1 MAKVALVIPPFFWT
15 KTPHIGIEFLIQALK
30 SKHKVDLF
38 DLNMAAFQILRK
50 RRSEWDKLGGEKAP
64 SLFQYLKSSYP
75 RFIDS
80 TLKSLKKYE
89 LVGISVFRRNRT
101 FALKLAAE
109 LENSD
114 FSGRLILGGPE
125 VSFIK
130 EDGTWQRVIGEG
142 ERAIAA
148 IAKGEAKD
156 FSFWETE
163 NLDALP
169 LLEFKKFN
177 LKAFPKVLPL
187 LSSRGCIRRCSFCT
201 EWRLYKKFRQHSP
214 TYIVAQIKKLRDDY
228 KINWFSFQDSLINAS
243 LEWLEEFGRRLAK
256 ENLDIYWEAQ
266 MIIRNDMSRSLLGL
280 LKKTGCTNIFFGL
293 ESASEKVLKDMGKPF
308 SPQEAKAL
316 FSKFSDLDMHFEI
329 SLIIGYP
336 AETEED
342 FFHTLS
348 FLKENKKLIPKIA
361 QVNPFVLLE
370 NSLLKEEGVM
380 PLPLAVV
387 RKRMKK
393 VLKLIKNEGLRH
405 RLSFINNL
413 TYEN

>member
-30 SKHKVDLF
+30 RKHKVDLF
-38 DLNMAAFQILRK
+38 DLNMASFQILRK

-80 TLKSLKKYE
+80 TLKSLKKYD
-89 LVGISVFRRNRT
+89 LVGISVFRRNRA
-101 FALKLAAE
+101 FSLRLAEE
-109 LENSD
+109 LENSG

-130 EDGTWQRVIGEG
+130 DFCGQKVIGEG

-148 IAKGEAKD
+148 IAQGESKD
-156 FSFWETE
+156 FLFWETD
-163 NLDALP
+163 NLDSLP
-169 LLEFKKFN
+169 LLEFRKFN
-177 LKAFPKVLPL
+177 LRAFPRVLPL
-187 LSSRGCIRRCSFCT
+187 LSSRGCIRRCRFCT
-201 EWRLYKKFRQHSP
+201 EWRLYKKFRQHTP
-214 TYIVAQIKKLRDDY
+214 AYIVAQMKKLWRDY
-228 KINWFSFQDSLINAS
+228 KIDWFSFQDSLINAS
-243 LEWLEEFGRRLAK
+243 LGWLEEFGRRLSE
-256 ENLDIYWEAQ
+256 ENLPIRWEAQ
-266 MIIRNDMSRSLLGL
+266 MIIRDDMTTDLLAL
-280 LKKTGCTNIFFGL
+280 LQKAGCTNIFFGL

-308 SPQEAKAL
+308 CPQEALSL
-316 FSKFSDLDMHFEI
+316 FTRLTGLSLHFEI

-336 AETEED
+336 TETEED
-342 FFHTLS
+342 FLCTLS

-361 QVNPFVLLE
+361 QVNPFILLE
-370 NSLLKEEGVM
+370 NSLLKEEGIT
-380 PLPLAVV
+380 PLPQTIVK
-387 RKRMKK
+387 KRMKK

-413 TYEN
+413 ADGN